1 MTQGFGFAGGDPDKE
16 PNPLADLGEMLQ
28 SIGRLLAQS
37 SSGEPSALT
46 AATLRQMASPS
57 MPSHRIVDQKVV
69 AATAAAGELA
79 NIWLDESSDLPPGP
93 TPLHAWSPQEWL
105 EVTAAGWVS
114 CTQPVI
120 SSTARASSEVLNLAG
135 NGEEPLRESDS
146 PSDTPSGLPFGLPAG
161 FSLGSGTG
169 AGLGSGMGAG
179 MPEQLRALATHM
191 TTTMLQQQLAQ
202 TIATLSG
209 EVTSLSDVPFELAA
223 GFSALLPH
231 AIESIAE
238 GLELPKDQVLLWCAL
253 RENARARLFAAR
265 PWLPKSLTDAI
276 LTHADNLHIDTEAIT
291 SMMETL
297 DPSNPSSLQDAM
309 SSGALEPRA
318 RGAGI
323 IAAHRLEAT
332 YTLIEGWVDCVVKH
346 AGSDRLPS
354 YTALAEAWQ
363 RRRATS
369 SPAQQ
374 TLTSLLGLEL
384 SAKRVRG
391 AAGLWDHIGTK
402 YGIAARDALW
412 SHPDMLP
419 TSDDLTDPTDFLAA
433 LGAEQA
439 GPTTDDLS

>member
-16 PNPLADLGEMLQ
+16 SNPLAGLGEMLQ

-37 SSGEPSALT
+37 SSGEPTALT

-79 NIWLDESSDLPPGP
+79 NIWLDESSDLPAGP

-135 NGEEPLRESDS
+135 EGEQPSHDSDS
-146 PSDTPSGLPFGLPAG
+146 SSDTPRGLPFGLPAG
-161 FSLGSGTG
+161 FSLGSGMG
-169 AGLGSGMGAG
+169 AGAGTG

-202 TIATLSG
+202 TVSTLSG
-209 EVTSLSDVPFELAA
+209 EVTSLSDVPFDLAT

-231 AIESIAE
+231 AIETFAE

-265 PWLPKSLTDAI
+265 PWLPKSLADAI
-276 LTHADNLHIDTEAIT
+276 LTHADNLHIDTEAIKT
-291 SMMETL
+291 AMETL
-297 DPSNPSSLQDAM
+297 DPSDPSSLQDAV
-309 SSGALEPRA
+309 SSGALEPKA

-323 IAAHRLEAT
+323 AAAHRLEAT
-332 YTLIEGWVDCVVKH
+332 YSLIEGWVDCVVKQ

-402 YGIAARDALW
+402 YGIAVRDALW

-433 LGAEQA
+433 LATEQE
-439 GPTTDDLS
+439 GPATEGLS